1 MCGVMT
7 VGAVMGA
14 GQALMGHIGKVQE
27 ADAANEALSQ
37 DYAHKVRTLEATH
50 RDAVI
55 AFQARDVDAQINWAS
70 NTLEFNRFI
79 ASEQLKINQLIAK
92 AFQDA
97 EKGAVKAFSTQDIA
111 KSFQR
116 SGVSARRVQT
126 SQRAALGR
134 DKAKGFADIDMAT
147 DKSMLAIKDS
157 LDKKYS
163 SDQKILQRIGQAPQ
177 RGPGPLKPKFH
188 KGPSMLSLAF
198 NVAAGVTTGRLA
210 GYGAKNPA
218 QIADMGGSFTWL

>member
-79 ASEQLKINQLIAK
+79 KIIIYLNLEYNDFIEIIICLYLEFNK
-92 AFQDA
+92 F
-97 EKGAVKAFSTQDIA
+97 
-111 KSFQR
+111 
-116 SGVSARRVQT
+116 
-126 SQRAALGR
+126 
-134 DKAKGFADIDMAT
+134 
-147 DKSMLAIKDS
+147 IKIIIY
-157 LDKKYS
+157 LN
-163 SDQKILQRIGQAPQ
+163 L
-177 RGPGPLKPKFH
+177 
-188 KGPSMLSLAF
+188 
-198 NVAAGVTTGRLA
+198 
-210 GYGAKNPA
+210 
-218 QIADMGGSFTWL
+218 